1 MPVLSLAALL
11 RTHKHGF
18 LQSYSGAPRPHPSSQ
33 SAGHHS
39 RVEKAPPPEVSP
51 SRHLQVPAPDTALMF
66 AAGEELSL
74 RARRLDQPLSILILH
89 LHDLPELE
97 LVFGSH
103 AAEEVVDEAMTQLM
117 AIAGDKGFA
126 ARTASDMFTLLMPM
140 QAEVMVK
147 AIQARLG
154 KPCCIDFEFEGQDIL
169 LVPEL
174 MVRTVDATESVRDTY
189 WRLCQDVAYAH
200 CEKHRPQRKARC
212 EHESRTAP
220 AERRPTPIVEKDIPT
235 FFPPL
240 PATIP
245 VPLYSR

>member
-1 MPVLSLAALL
+1 MPVLSLATLL

-18 LQSYSGAPRPHPSSQ
+18 LQSYFGAARPHPPSKG
-33 SAGHHS
+33 AGQHP

-51 SRHLQVPAPDTALMF
+51 SRHLQVPAPDTAWMF
-66 AAGEELSL
+66 AAGEKMSL
-74 RARRLDQPLSILILH
+74 KARRFQQPLSILMLH

-97 LVFGSH
+97 LAFGPD

-126 ARTASDMFTLLMPM
+126 ARTAPDMFSLLMPF

-169 LVPEL
+169 LVPEV
-174 MVRTVDATESVRDTY
+174 MVRTVEATESVREAY
-189 WRLCQDVAYAH
+189 WSLCKDIVDAH
-200 CEKHRPQRKARC
+200 CEKHRPQGITRR
-212 EHESRTAP
+212 ERQSRTVP
-220 AERRPTPIVEKDIPT
+220 ARRRPPPIVEKDIPT